1 MNLDLQ
7 KAGIMKRFSA
17 FLLDIILIFM
27 LFTASMLVVA
37 NITNYDSY
45 LSSLE
50 GRLFSIQERYNIA
63 ELEEKHGVLFN
74 DYQYMFADDIEQLP
88 EEVQIAFNACN
99 EEMNNDA
106 ESIKLYETI
115 MTLSI
120 LIVSLSM
127 LIAFIILEFV
137 VPLLFKN
144 GQTLGKKVFSIAVMR
159 TDGVKI
165 SPMVLFIRTVLGK
178 YTITT
183 MVPIIMLLMLAFGS
197 TPLIPIAIILLIFL
211 LQLVLIIT
219 TRTNSLIHDSLSSTV
234 VVDFQSQ
241 KIFESVDAK
250 NEYLLRLHKEA
261 VDKAEY

>member
-27 LFTASMLVVA
+27 LFAAGMLVVS

-45 LSSLE
+45 LSDFE
-50 GRLFSIQERYNIA
+50 VRVTSIQEKYNIA
-63 ELEEKHGVLFN
+63 EIEKEYGVLFN
-74 DYQYMFADDIEQLP
+74 DYQYMFADEVEQLP
-88 EEVQIAFNACN
+88 EEVQTAFNACN
-99 EEMNNDA
+99 EEMTNDSV
-106 ESIKLYETI
+106 SIKLYETI

-127 LIAFIILEFV
+127 LIAYIVLEFC

-219 TRTNSLIHDSLSSTV
+219 TRTNSLIHDSLASTV

-241 KIFESVDAK
+241 RIFESVEAK